1 MCIFEQINFHY
12 HAEGQIMTLNELIRG
27 IHDLENY
34 LKKFEEQYG
43 LRSDDFYRLA
53 TAGKLEQSNDFIEW
67 LGIYEIKLKRE
78 RKYQLWLSD
87 SRADYYTSSSQT
99 VSTHL

>member
-1 MCIFEQINFHY
+1 
-12 HAEGQIMTLNELIRG
+12 MTLNELIRG

-53 TAGKLEQSNDFIEW
+53 TSGKLEQSNDFIEW

-78 RKYQLWLSD
+78 QKYQQWL
-87 SRADYYTSSSQT
+87 ADRLAQEKDILRLPLSEPIA
-99 VSTHL
+99 V